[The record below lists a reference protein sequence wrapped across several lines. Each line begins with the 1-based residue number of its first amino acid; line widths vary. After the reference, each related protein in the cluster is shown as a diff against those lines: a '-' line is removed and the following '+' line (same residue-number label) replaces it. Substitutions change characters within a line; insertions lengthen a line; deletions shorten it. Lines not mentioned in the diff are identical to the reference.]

1 MPTRPF
7 VLTLTTAAVVALT
20 GAAVAQQASPAPSPA
35 AEPAASIAPSDTM
48 PTPSPEP
55 SSTPAD
61 DASPEPSSKR
71 SLSGTLVSIK
81 GTVATIRLASG
92 ALQTYTVPANAA
104 VALKKSL
111 GKRLLF
117 HVVRGALSVVPH

>member
-7 VLTLTTAAVVALT
+7 VLTLTAAAVVALT
-20 GAAVAQQASPAPSPA
+20 GVAVAQQASPAPSPA
-35 AEPAASIAPSDTM
+35 AEPAASIAPSETM

-61 DASPEPSSKR
+61 DASPEPSKR

-111 GKRLLF
+111 GKKLLF